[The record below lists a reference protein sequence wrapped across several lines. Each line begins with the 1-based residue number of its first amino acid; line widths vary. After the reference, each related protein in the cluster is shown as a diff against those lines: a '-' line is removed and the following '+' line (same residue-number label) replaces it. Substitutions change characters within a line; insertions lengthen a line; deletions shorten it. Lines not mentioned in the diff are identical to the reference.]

1 MERRSSGINVN
12 SLPCIN
18 VQKLSVALRGLFRH
32 VSFFAAFS
40 KKYLEL
46 GSCVSSS
53 GSAKAI
59 EKILTHLGTA
69 RIFNWASCNFL
80 YLHTFGRLLK
90 PCLHVGMQ
98 VRQSPLKL
106 GHLLKYTLMTLIH
119 NF

>member
-1 MERRSSGINVN
+1 MACRSSGINVY
-12 SLPCIN
+12 SLQHIN
-18 VQKLSVALRGLFRH
+18 VQKLSVPIRGLFRY
-32 VSFFAAFS
+32 VSFLAAFS

-53 GSAKAI
+53 GSVKAI
-59 EKILTHLGTA
+59 EKILTCIGTA

-90 PCLHVGMQ
+90 PYLHVGMQ
-98 VRQSPLKL
+98 VREPPLKL
-106 GHLLKYTLMTLIH
+106 GYLLKYTLVALIH